1 MYHLV
6 YFRTG
11 RLSKKE
17 FEEVLY
23 NVPALKGRVE
33 YHNKLYWGACM
44 NDYDYWKYKIA
55 DADQVLID
63 MKNEVIYHET
73 AEYYGYQPTF
83 TPDNKKGI
91 VAFSNDGVEVE
102 FMSR

>member
-6 YFRTG
+6 YFLTG
-11 RLSKKE
+11 KLSKEE

-33 YHNKLYWGACM
+33 YHNKLYWGACL
-44 NDYDYWKYKIA
+44 DGYDYLKYRIA

-63 MKNEVIYHET
+63 MRNEVIYEET
-73 AEYYGYQPTF
+73 VEHYGYQPTF
-83 TPDNKKGI
+83 TPDNRNRI
-91 VAFSNDGVEVE
+91 IAFSSDEGEAV
-102 FMSR
+102 FMQR